1 MAWVVS
7 LRDQI
12 IGSAIESMLK
22 QPDLCSL
29 QSKRILITGGA
40 GFLGSW
46 LCDLLVSAGCT
57 VRCIDDLSTGLESS
71 IRHLSDASNFSFRK
85 LDVTESNSH
94 DGEYEVIIHLAS
106 RASPEEYQAHPIETL
121 VTNSRGTQNML
132 ELARKNDAVLL
143 YASTSEIYGDATV
156 IPTPESYWGNVNPI
170 GMRSCYD
177 EGKRFGEA
185 LCMAYHRTYGS
196 SVRILRLFNTYG
208 PRLRADGLY
217 GRAVSKFVAQALSGS
232 HITVY
237 GTGEQT
243 RSFCYVTD
251 TITAMIRAATC
262 EKMNGETANIGGP
275 TETTILQLAEKVK
288 AITNS
293 QSEIKLLPRQPD
305 DPQRRCPDISKAN
318 RILKWSPS
326 ITLHD
331 GLKTTIE
338 WFLQRR
344 SR

>member
-1 MAWVVS
+1 
-7 LRDQI
+7 
-12 IGSAIESMLK
+12 MLK

-94 DGEYEVIIHLAS
+94 DGECEVIIHLAS
-106 RASPEEYQAHPIETL
+106 RASPEEYQVHPIETL

-185 LCMAYHRTYGS
+185 LCVAYHRTYGS

-217 GRAVSKFVAQALSGS
+217 GRAVSKFIEQALSGS

-237 GTGEQT
+237 GNGAQT

-251 TITAMIRAATC
+251 TVAAMIRAATC
-262 EKMNGETANIGGP
+262 EKMNGEIVNIGNP
-275 TETTILQLAEKVK
+275 IETTILELAEKVK

-293 QSEIKLLPRQPD
+293 QSEIRLLPRCPD

-326 ITLHD
+326 VTLD
-331 GLKTTIE
+331 EGLKKTIE
-338 WFLQRR
+338 WFLQRTLE
-344 SR
+344 